1 MTAVYKENSMEIK
14 VLPCELSVCKAQSL
28 MYIDLD
34 EEPFFIG
41 KTDEE
46 ISVVCRTEFVPAD
59 ATDRDDGWKAFRI
72 QGMLD
77 FSLTGILAKI
87 AEILAEEKISIFA
100 ISTFNTD
107 YVLVRDENLDR
118 ALKALSDNGYDIV

>member
-1 MTAVYKENSMEIK
+1 MVIK
-14 VLPCELSVCKAQSL
+14 PLDPELSVCKLADVSQL
-28 MYIDLD
+28 DLSQD
-34 EEPFFIG
+34 FYFIG

-46 ISVVCRTEFVPAD
+46 VSLVCETSRVPMRTTA
-59 ATDRDDGWKAFRI
+59 RDDGWKAFRI

-107 YVLVRDENLDR
+107 YVLVRDENLDM

>member
-1 MTAVYKENSMEIK
+1 MEIK
-14 VLPCELSVCKAQSL
+14 VLPCELSVCKARSL
-28 MYIDLD
+28 MHIDLD
-34 EEPFFIG
+34 EELFFIG

-46 ISVVCRTEFVPAD
+46 ISVVCRTEFVPTD

-77 FSLTGILAKI
+77 FTLTGILAKI